1 MDINTAAGLAQVGS
15 VAASILIGTYAV
27 WRKLEK
33 RDVDLHL
40 KTELM
45 ADRLERIEHQFG
57 PNGGGLRQAV
67 NEMNHKIDKIETR
80 VDTISEDLAELRG
93 KFEQHDK
100 SSN

>member
-15 VAASILIGTYAV
+15 VAASILIGAYAV

-57 PNGGGLRQAV
+57 PNGGGLRQA
-67 NEMNHKIDKIETR
+67 R

-100 SSN
+100 TSK